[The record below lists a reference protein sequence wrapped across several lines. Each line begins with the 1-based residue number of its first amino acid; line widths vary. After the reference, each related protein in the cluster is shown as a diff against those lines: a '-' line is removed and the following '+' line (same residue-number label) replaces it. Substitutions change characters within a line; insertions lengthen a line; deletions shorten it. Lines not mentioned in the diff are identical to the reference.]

1 MEELPHSDH
10 LRGYLEILSLAS
22 QVRLS
27 LQYRRMPRSPCFAGR
42 IYEFNLLKNR
52 ASALFLTMSGKR
64 TLVPEDR

>member
-27 LQYRRMPRSPCFAGR
+27 LQYRRMPD
-42 IYEFNLLKNR
+42 LL
-52 ASALFLTMSGKR
+52 ALQVGSISSTFSKIAHQR
-64 TLVPEDR
+64 YF